1 MLNRSEFFHGRVQL
15 LLVTERFHFYH
26 RFKLRGIQ
34 HIVFYSPPTFEA
46 FYPELVNL
54 IRCDMTAHPLKR
66 GIWMFFDALLRDRA
80 RSKMMMP

>member
-1 MLNRSEFFHGRVQL
+1 MHGRSEFFHGRVQL

-26 RFKLRGIQ
+26 RFRLRGIQ

-54 IRCDMTAHPLKR
+54 IRFGMITLPTQERSL
-66 GIWMFFDALLRDRA
+66 MFLDALLRVCA
-80 RSKMMMP
+80 RGR